1 MGEECTLYSLRH
13 YCDTVVLAYKRM
25 SIYTLVKHMKYF
37 FFLIFSVI
45 HTVALSFPTYNTSE
59 EIIGSSHLR
68 SKYFLT
74 SGFFDFGIDYKEFV
88 EKSDKA
94 KGIVVHS
101 HGCSGVGND
110 DSQLRSFYTKLGLYF
125 VQLDFHKRGDARNSC
140 TVTNGILTYHDRVG
154 LRVPP
159 RVQELQ
165 NHVNKLR
172 AEGFQKIYI
181 SGHSE
186 GGMVLQWFPDEVSGA
201 IIHSMLCIP
210 TKTNNL
216 KNKYLHLV
224 SFNDPLLDK
233 RNAPHTCDHRPNY
246 TTVTSSVVSHGP
258 LADSSWAEKIR
269 NFLEIGH

>member
-1 MGEECTLYSLRH
+1 
-13 YCDTVVLAYKRM
+13 
-25 SIYTLVKHMKYF
+25 MKYF

-74 SGFFDFGIDYKEFV
+74 SGFFDFGIGYQEFI

-101 HGCSGVGND
+101 HGCSGVGPD

-140 TVTNGILTYHDRVG
+140 TVTNGVLTYHDNVFSR
-154 LRVPP
+154 LPP

-172 AEGFQKIYI
+172 DAGFQKIYI

-186 GGMVLQWFPDEVSGA
+186 GGMVVQNFPYEVNGA
-201 IIHSMLCIP
+201 IIHSMLCVP
-210 TKTNNL
+210 LVVHANNE
-216 KNKYLHLV
+216 KNRYLHLV
-224 SFNDPLLDK
+224 SFNDPLLT
-233 RNAPHTCDHRPNY
+233 RPGIPHTCSHRPNY
-246 TTVTSSVVSHGP
+246 TTVTSRVVSHGP
-258 LADSSWAEKIR
+258 LADSSWAEKIVD
-269 NFLEIGH
+269 FLGLTK